1 MIVVWFVHKFIILFV
16 TVLLMH
22 AASPPITGLAHSTME
37 ETFPSEGER
46 LTEGPSTLEFWFQD
60 PVVLH
65 AESIQLK
72 SQTGTKIKLEDTQI
86 DPDDK
91 THLIS
96 NLIDELPPG
105 SYAAKI
111 SVIALD
117 GDVLEENLN
126 FQVVEKEKTKHQPD
140 FKIIQTYPEDGEIT
154 DGSPQKFD
162 LWFNQPAN
170 ITAIGVFDD
179 RQQSISI
186 KEPVIDPNDP
196 NHVVIEFNEVLPK
209 GSYQVTWYA
218 RPAAS
223 NDISLPDT
231 IDVFYFAVDEFTAIQ
246 QPSEGEPVGSAW
258 FASMGLKQTGYWLF
272 FIGIMALF
280 GLAFFQNVIHREP
293 ILLKRS
299 TLSFFLLFFVFTG
312 VILVLVAQKSEL
324 DSLSFIQF
332 LSLKFVWIPLLQLGL
347 LLLGIF
353 LTKGRLLFFA
363 AALLLIPLITGHAA
377 YPRYGGYLSL
387 FMNALH
393 LLAASIWV
401 GGLLAILTFPK
412 KEEMKKF
419 LRSTLPAFSNWAFGS
434 LTVIIVTGLYM
445 TMKYVPSYT
454 FESFWKSEWGKAIVL
469 KMVLTLAVLLIGL
482 FQRRL
487 IKQVTEKALS
497 KVVNRVR
504 VEIIYAALL
513 LLFAS
518 VLVVSTPGSA
528 EQGVYPSTV
537 EKEDIELDVNFSPL
551 KLGLNVLTMEFEGE
565 KVEDV
570 QVTLSMPPNYQVNY
584 KAFKVEEGVFKLTG
598 NLLHGAGT
606 MDMTVKAE
614 TSQGEEVEFAFRV
627 VIPGEMRFN
636 E

>member
-1 MIVVWFVHKFIILFV
+1 MWFVHKFIILFV
-16 TVLLMH
+16 TFLLMH
-22 AASPPITGLAHSTME
+22 VASPAIQVLAHSTME
-37 ETFPSEGER
+37 ETSPSEGER
-46 LTEGPSTLEFWFQD
+46 LTESPSTLDFWFQD

-72 SQTGTKIKLEDTQI
+72 SQSGTRIELEDTRV

-91 THLIS
+91 THIIS
-96 NLIDELPPG
+96 NLNDELPPG
-105 SYAAKI
+105 NYAAKI

-126 FQVVEKEKTKHQPD
+126 FQVIEKEKTQQQTD
-140 FKIIQTYPEDGEIT
+140 FEIIQNYPEDGEIT
-154 DGSPQKFD
+154 DGSPRQMD
-162 LWFNQPAN
+162 LWFNQPAD

-186 KEPVIDPNDP
+186 KEPVRDPEDP
-196 NHVVIEFNEVLPK
+196 NHVIIEFNEELPK

-218 RPAAS
+218 RPEAS
-223 NDISLPDT
+223 EDLSLPDT

-246 QPSEGEPVGSAW
+246 QPNEGEPVGSAW
-258 FASMGLKQTGYWLF
+258 FANMGLKQTGYWLF
-272 FIGIMALF
+272 FIGIMTLF
-280 GLAFFQNVIHREP
+280 GLAFFHKVIHKEP
-293 ILLKRS
+293 ASLKRNS
-299 TLSFFLLFFVFTG
+299 LSFFLLFFVFTG
-312 VILVLVAQKSEL
+312 VVLVFLAQKSEL
-324 DSLSFIQF
+324 ESLSFTQF
-332 LSLKFVWIPLLQLGL
+332 LSLKFVWIPLVQIGL
-347 LLLGIF
+347 LVLGVF
-353 LTKGRLLFFA
+353 LTKARLLFFA
-363 AALLLIPLITGHAA
+363 VALLLIPFITGHAA
-377 YPRYGGYLSL
+377 YPRYGGYFSI

-393 LLAASIWV
+393 LLAASIWI
-401 GGLLAILTFPK
+401 GGLLAMLTFPK

-419 LRSTLPAFSNWAFGS
+419 LRSTLPAFSNWAFIS
-434 LTVIIVTGLYM
+434 LAVIIVTGLYM

-487 IKQVTEKALS
+487 IKQVTEKALC

>member
-1 MIVVWFVHKFIILFV
+1 MRFVYKFIVLFV
-16 TVLLMH
+16 TLLLMYAVFPAIH
-22 AASPPITGLAHSTME
+22 GLAHSTLE
-37 ETFPSEGER
+37 ETNPSEGER
-46 LTEGPSTLEFWFQD
+46 LTESPSTLDFWFQD

-72 SQTGTKIKLEDTQI
+72 SQSGIRIKLEDTRI
-86 DPDDK
+86 NPDDK
-91 THLIS
+91 THIIS
-96 NLIDELPPG
+96 NLNDELPPG
-105 SYAAKI
+105 SYAVKI

-117 GDVLEENLN
+117 GDIMEETLN
-126 FQVVEKEKTKHQPD
+126 FQVIEKEKTQQQTD
-140 FKIIQTYPEDGEIT
+140 FEIIQNYPEDGEIT
-154 DGSPQKFD
+154 DGSPQKMD
-162 LWFNQPAN
+162 LWFNQPAD

-186 KEPVIDPNDP
+186 KEPVIDPEDP
-196 NHVVIEFNEVLPK
+196 NHVIIEFNEELPK

-223 NDISLPDT
+223 EDVSLPDT

-272 FIGIMALF
+272 FIGIMTLF
-280 GLAFFQNVIHREP
+280 GLAFFHAVIHRKP
-293 ILLKRS
+293 ALLKRNS
-299 TLSFFLLFFVFTG
+299 LSFFLLFFVFTG
-312 VILVLVAQKSEL
+312 VVLVLVAQKSGLE
-324 DSLSFIQF
+324 SLSFTQF

-353 LTKGRLLFFA
+353 LTKVRLLFFA
-363 AALLLIPLITGHAA
+363 AALLLIPFTTGHAA
-377 YPRYGGYLSL
+377 YPRYGGYFSM
-387 FMNALH
+387 FINALH
-393 LLAASIWV
+393 LLAASIWI

-419 LRSTLPAFSNWAFGS
+419 LRSTLPALSNWAFVS

-445 TMKYVPSYT
+445 TMKYVPSYSI
-454 FESFWKSEWGKAIVL
+454 ESFWKSEWGKAIVL
-469 KMVLTLAVLLIGL
+469 KMALTLAVLMIGF

-487 IKQVTEKALS
+487 IKQLTEKAVS
-497 KVVNRVR
+497 KLINRIR

-528 EQGVYPSTV
+528 EQGVYPSTI
-537 EKEDIELDVNFSPL
+537 EREDIELDVSFSPL
-551 KLGLNVLTMEFEGE
+551 KLGLNVLTMEFEGD
-565 KVEDV
+565 KVEDAE
-570 QVTLSMPPNYQVNY
+570 VTLSMPPNYQVNY
-584 KAFKVEEGVFKLTG
+584 RAFQVEEGVFKLTG
-598 NLLHGAGT
+598 NLLHAAGT
-606 MDMTVKAE
+606 MNMKVTAE
-614 TSQGEEVEFAFRV
+614 KSDGEKVEFDFRV

>member
-1 MIVVWFVHKFIILFV
+1 MYVIRKILILFV
-16 TVLLMH
+16 ALLLIYF
-22 AASPPITGLAHSTME
+22 SFPETSILAHSTLE
-37 ETFPSEGER
+37 ETRPSEGER
-46 LTEGPSTLEFWFQD
+46 LTESPSTMEFWFQD
-60 PVVLH
+60 PIVLH

-72 SQTGTKIKLEDTQI
+72 SQTGTRIELQDTRVN
-86 DPDDK
+86 PDDK
-91 THLIS
+91 THIIS
-96 NLIDELPPG
+96 NLKDELPPG

-111 SVIALD
+111 SVIAWD

-126 FQVVEKEKTKHQPD
+126 FQVVEKEKTQKQTD
-140 FKIIQTYPEDGEIT
+140 FEFIQNYPEDGEIA
-154 DGSPQKFD
+154 DGSPLKMD
-162 LWFNQPAN
+162 LWFNQPAE

-186 KEPVIDPNDP
+186 KEPVRDPEDP
-196 NHVVIEFNEVLPK
+196 NHVIIEFNEELPK

-218 RPAAS
+218 RPEAS
-223 NDISLPDT
+223 EDISMPDT

-246 QPSEGEPVGSAW
+246 QPSEGEPVESAW

-272 FIGIMALF
+272 FIGMMALF
-280 GLAFFQNVIHREP
+280 GLAFFHTVIHREP
-293 ILLKRS
+293 ASLKRS
-299 TLSFFLLFFVFTG
+299 PLSFFLLFFVFTG
-312 VILVLVAQKSEL
+312 VVLVLVAQKSEL
-324 DSLSFIQF
+324 ESLSFTQF
-332 LSLKFVWIPLLQLGL
+332 LSLKFIWIPLVQIGL
-347 LLLGIF
+347 LLLGVF
-353 LTKGRLLFFA
+353 LTKARLLFFA

-377 YPRYGGYLSL
+377 YPRYGGYVSML
-387 FMNALH
+387 MNALH
-393 LLAASIWV
+393 LLAASIWI

-445 TMKYVPSYT
+445 TVKYVPSYT
-454 FESFWKSEWGKAIVL
+454 IESFWKSEWGKAIVL
-469 KMVLTLAVLLIGL
+469 KMALTLAVLVIGF

-487 IKQVTEKALS
+487 IKQLTAKAVS
-497 KVVNRVR
+497 KVINRVR
-504 VEIIYAALL
+504 VEIIYVALL

-528 EQGVYPSTV
+528 EQGVYPSTI

-551 KLGLNVLTMEFEGE
+551 RLGLNVLTMEFEGE

-584 KAFKVEEGVFKLTG
+584 KAFQVEEGVFKLTG
-598 NLLHGAGT
+598 NLLHAAGT
-606 MDMTVKAE
+606 MNMTVTAE
-614 TSQGEEVEFAFRV
+614 KTNGEEVEFDFRI

>member
-1 MIVVWFVHKFIILFV
+1 MWFVHKFIILFV
-16 TVLLMH
+16 TFLLMH
-22 AASPPITGLAHSTME
+22 VASPAIQVLAHSTME
-37 ETFPSEGER
+37 ETSPSEGER
-46 LTEGPSTLEFWFQD
+46 LTESPSTLDFWFQD

-72 SQTGTKIKLEDTQI
+72 SQSGTRIELEDTRV

-91 THLIS
+91 THIIS
-96 NLIDELPPG
+96 NLNDELPPG
-105 SYAAKI
+105 NYAAKI

-126 FQVVEKEKTKHQPD
+126 FQVIEKEKTQQQTD
-140 FKIIQTYPEDGEIT
+140 FEIIQNYPEDGEIT
-154 DGSPQKFD
+154 DGSPRQMD
-162 LWFNQPAN
+162 LWFNQPAD

-186 KEPVIDPNDP
+186 KEPVRDPEDP
-196 NHVVIEFNEVLPK
+196 NHVIIEFNEELPK

-218 RPAAS
+218 RPEAS
-223 NDISLPDT
+223 EDLSLPDT

-246 QPSEGEPVGSAW
+246 QPNEGEPVGFAW
-258 FASMGLKQTGYWLF
+258 FANMGLKQTGYWLF
-272 FIGIMALF
+272 FIGIMTLF
-280 GLAFFQNVIHREP
+280 GLAFFHKVIHKEP
-293 ILLKRS
+293 ASLKRNS
-299 TLSFFLLFFVFTG
+299 LSFFLLFFVFTG
-312 VILVLVAQKSEL
+312 VVLVFLAQKSEL
-324 DSLSFIQF
+324 ESLSFTQF
-332 LSLKFVWIPLLQLGL
+332 LSLKFVWIPLLQIGL
-347 LLLGIF
+347 LLLGVF
-353 LTKGRLLFFA
+353 LTKARLLFFA
-363 AALLLIPLITGHAA
+363 AALLLIPFITGHAA
-377 YPRYGGYLSL
+377 YPRYGGYFSM

-393 LLAASIWV
+393 LLAASIWI

-419 LRSTLPAFSNWAFGS
+419 IRSTLPAFSNWAFAS

-454 FESFWKSEWGKAIVL
+454 IESFWKSEWGKAIIL
-469 KMVLTLAVLLIGL
+469 KMALTLTVLVIG
-482 FQRRL
+482 FSQRRL
-487 IKQVTEKALS
+487 IKKLTEKAVS

-504 VEIIYAALL
+504 VEVIYAALL

-528 EQGVYPSTV
+528 EQGVYPATI
-537 EKEDIELDVNFSPL
+537 EKEEVELNVSFSPL
-551 KLGLNVLTMEFEGE
+551 KLGLNVLTMDFEGE
-565 KVEDV
+565 PIEDV
-570 QVTLSMPPNYQVNY
+570 EVTLSMPPNYQVNY

-606 MDMTVKAE
+606 MNMKVKAE
-614 TSQGEEVEFAFRV
+614 KSNGEEVEFTFRV
-627 VIPGEMRFN
+627 IIPGEMRFN

>member
-1 MIVVWFVHKFIILFV
+1 MWFAHKLIILFV
-16 TVLLMH
+16 TLLLMQV
-22 AASPPITGLAHSTME
+22 ASPAIQGLAHSTME
-37 ETFPSEGER
+37 ETSPSEGER
-46 LTEGPSTLEFWFQD
+46 LTESPSTLEFWFQD

-65 AESIQLK
+65 AKSIQLK
-72 SQTGTKIKLEDTQI
+72 SQSGTGIELEDTRV

-91 THLIS
+91 THIIS
-96 NLIDELPPG
+96 NLNDKLPPG

-117 GDVLEENLN
+117 GDIIKENLN
-126 FQVVEKEKTKHQPD
+126 FQVVEKEKTQQQTN
-140 FKIIQTYPEDGEIT
+140 FEIIQNYPEDGEIT
-154 DGSPQKFD
+154 DGSPRKMD
-162 LWFNQPAN
+162 LWFNQPAD

-186 KEPVIDPNDP
+186 KEPVMDPEDP
-196 NHVVIEFNEVLPK
+196 NHVIIEFNEELPK

-218 RPAAS
+218 RPEAS
-223 NDISLPDT
+223 EDMSLPDT
-231 IDVFYFAVDEFTAIQ
+231 IDVFYFAVDKFTAIQ
-246 QPSEGEPVGSAW
+246 QPSEGEPVESAW
-258 FASMGLKQTGYWLF
+258 FASMGLKQTGYWLL

-280 GLAFFQNVIHREP
+280 GLTFFHTIIHREP
-293 ILLKRS
+293 ASLKRS
-299 TLSFFLLFFVFTG
+299 PLSFFLLLFVFIG
-312 VILVLVAQKSEL
+312 VVLVLMAQKSEL
-324 DSLSFIQF
+324 ESLSFTQF
-332 LSLKFVWIPLLQLGL
+332 LSLKFVWIPLLQIGL

-377 YPRYGGYLSL
+377 YPRYGGYFSM

-469 KMVLTLAVLLIGL
+469 KMALTLAVLVIGL
-482 FQRRL
+482 FQRRS
-487 IKQVTEKALS
+487 IKQVTEKTVS
-497 KVVNRVR
+497 KVISRVR
-504 VEIIYAALL
+504 VEIIYTALL

-528 EQGVYPSTV
+528 EQGVYPAV
-537 EKEDIELDVNFSPL
+537 IEKEGIELNVSFSPL
-551 KLGLNVLTMEFEGE
+551 KLGLSVLTLDFEGE
-565 KVEDV
+565 PVEDV
-570 QVTLSMPPNYQVNY
+570 EVTLSMPPNYQVSY
-584 KAFKVEEGVFKLTG
+584 KAFQVEEDVFKLTG
-598 NLLHGAGT
+598 NLLHAAGT
-606 MDMTVKAE
+606 MNMKVKAE
-614 TSQGEEVEFAFRV
+614 KSDGAEVEFTFRV